1 MFASARKAL
10 SLVFDPAFFGIV
22 LKAVLLTLF
31 LFVVLF
37 VVLFACVWYGV
48 THLPT
53 FHWPWINFLL
63 DVLAPLLMA
72 VLFAYLGAPVA
83 ALFASLFLNDVAGA
97 VEARDY
103 PAFAK
108 AGPVPARA
116 ALTASIRAFVW
127 LVAVNILLLPFH
139 ILLPGV
145 ADILTF
151 LADGWFLGRQY
162 FDLVALRHLPPGEV
176 DAMRRRFASAIFL
189 GGVMISLMAV
199 IPFADFIAPVFG
211 AALMTHA
218 FRKFSLVATL

>member
-1 MFASARKAL
+1 MFASARRAL

-22 LKAVLLTLF
+22 LKAVLLTLG
-31 LFVVLF
+31 LFVA
-37 VVLFACVWYGV
+37 LFAGVLYGV
-48 THLPT
+48 SHLPP
-53 FHWPWINFLL
+53 FHWHLLNVLL
-63 DVLAPLLMA
+63 DVLAPIFMA

-103 PAFAK
+103 PAYAK
-108 AGPVPARA
+108 AGPVPTRA
-116 ALTASIRAFVW
+116 ALTASVRAFLW

-139 ILLPGV
+139 VLLPGV
-145 ADILTF
+145 ADVLTF

-162 FDLVALRHLPPGEV
+162 FDLVALRHLSLGEV
-176 DAMRRRFASAIFL
+176 DAMRRRYASAIFL

-218 FRKFSLVATL
+218 FRKFSLAATL